1 MKVYTLKIVIS
12 MSDVLNSFL
21 MWYINIITQILILR
35 VDYFTTHYFL
45 QFSMSEGV
53 IVTQLCLTLYNPV
66 VCKLL
71 VSFVHGIF
79 QARILEW
86 VAISQGI
93 FLTQGSNKGLLHCR
107 QILYHLSH
115 QGSLLL
121 RNISKYKDRSTY
133 KVSADTWLTS
143 SYSLQTTYQ
152 TQGLNPGLPNY
163 RWILYHLTHQGSSF
177 SVERGKKRKTNSVNM
192 NCPDLRERFN
202 LKSHFL
208 GIIFF

>member
-1 MKVYTLKIVIS
+1 MYQGKIICLKWIKIECMKVYTLKIVIS

-121 RNISKYKDRSTY
+121 RNISEYKDRST
-133 KVSADTWLTS
+133 
-143 SYSLQTTYQ
+143 
-152 TQGLNPGLPNY
+152 
-163 RWILYHLTHQGSSF
+163 
-177 SVERGKKRKTNSVNM
+177 
-192 NCPDLRERFN
+192 
-202 LKSHFL
+202 
-208 GIIFF
+208 